1 MKKILIIIIILL
13 LGVIFFIGVYPLIRP
28 SKTIPVTPTYN
39 KDNVNINLEDNLKS
53 KGISPLTLDD
63 LKLIFKSDVDRPDYG
78 KFEIDNRNV
87 YVDYK
92 KQELSIMKPQSA
104 KKENEFTVYKLN
116 DYYLLTISDSTDGFK
131 FKIYDQDIKEVFAD
145 LCEGQIAFTKEYI
158 FYSTYECNNNSQK
171 EVHRLN
177 LETMHSSLDFYLDHL
192 AGWKC

>member
-1 MKKILIIIIILL
+1 MKKILIVIIILL

-28 SKTIPVTPTYN
+28 SKTVPVTPTYN

-131 FKIYDQDIKEVFAD
+131 FTIYDQDIKEVFAD
-145 LCEGQIAFTKEYI
+145 LCEGQIAFTKEYVY
-158 FYSTYECNNNSQK
+158 YSTYECNNSQK